1 MAKTMEAAAA
11 KKQLDKVLAIAKK
24 TAPGAEIAASLGWS
38 RSANTRFARSELTSN
53 GDVTQTTLDVA
64 VAFGKREASVST
76 NQLDETSVRVAID
89 QAARLARLAP
99 EDPERQPVLG
109 PQRYVAVK
117 GAFDRPTADLGAG
130 ERATAAA
137 AAIDAGSATGTTNAL
152 DVAGF
157 YEHAAGSRA
166 RATSAGLFAFHSGTR
181 ASFSTTCRTGDG
193 TGSGW
198 AGAWSKAAGD
208 IDAHSLARVAADKA
222 TRSAKPRPLPPGK
235 YQVVLEPAAVGELLG
250 FLAGSMNRR
259 TADEGRSY
267 FSKPG
272 GGTRLGEKVLPEHVT
287 LTSDPADPDLP
298 TAPFAGDGLP
308 LAKTTWIDKGAIAN
322 LQCSRYWAAKNGLA
336 PLGRP
341 GAWRLAGGK
350 AASID
355 DLVKGVKKGVLITRF
370 WYTRWVD
377 PRTMLITGLTRDG
390 VFLIENGAITAPVNN
405 FRFNESPLVM
415 LGNSDAMTARVWQTP
430 GALVPALRTDG
441 FNLASVSD
449 AV

>member
-1 MAKTMEAAAA
+1 MTAPARGLDAAAA
-11 KKQLDKVLAIAKK
+11 RKHLDRVLGLAKK
-24 TAPGAEIAASLGWS
+24 LAAGAEVSASLSSS

-53 GDVTQTTLDVA
+53 GDVAQTTLDLSI
-64 VAFGKREASVST
+64 AFGKREASVST
-76 NQLDETSVRVAID
+76 NQLDERSLRAAID
-89 QAARLARLAP
+89 QAARLARIAP

-117 GAFDRPTADLGAG
+117 GAFDKATAGLGAA

-137 AAIDAGSATGTTNAL
+137 AAIDAGVAGKL

-157 YEHAAGSRA
+157 YEHAATSRA
-166 RATSAGLFAFHSGTR
+166 RATSAGLFAFHASTR
-181 ASFSTTCRTGDG
+181 ASFSTTCRTADA

-198 AGAWSKAAGD
+198 AGAWSRAAGA
-208 IDAHSLARVAADKA
+208 IDAGALATVAADKA
-222 TRSAKPRPLPPGK
+222 VRSAKPRSLAPGT

-250 FLAGSMNRR
+250 FFAGAMNRR

-272 GGTRLGEKVLPEHVT
+272 GGTRLGEKVLPAHVT

-308 LAKTTWIDKGAIAN
+308 LTKTTWIDQGAITN
-322 LQCSRYWAAKNGLA
+322 LACSRFWAAKHGLA
-336 PLGRP
+336 ALGRP
-341 GAWRLAGGK
+341 GAWRMAGGS

-355 DLVKGVKKGVLITRF
+355 DLVKGVKRGVLITRF

-390 VFLIENGAITAPVNN
+390 VFLIENGAVTAPVNN

-415 LGNSDAMTARVWQTP
+415 LGTSDAMTSRLWQTP
-430 GALVPALRTDG
+430 TGLVPALRCG
-441 FNLASVSD
+441 EFNLASVSE